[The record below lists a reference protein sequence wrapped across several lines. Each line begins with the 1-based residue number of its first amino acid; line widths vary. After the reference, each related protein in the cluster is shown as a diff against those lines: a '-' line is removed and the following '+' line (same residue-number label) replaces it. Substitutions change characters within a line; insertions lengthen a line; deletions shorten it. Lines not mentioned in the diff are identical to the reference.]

1 MENFLTKVEKALTL
15 PNFDWKAA
23 QTKMGIGGRVMDR
36 PRGMSGQGRR
46 GAVVLLLYPHDGQVM
61 IVYTLR
67 PKSLRT
73 HSGQISFPG
82 GKIDAGETASEA
94 AVREVWEELGIE
106 ADEIQ
111 LIGRLSKLYIPPS
124 DFYVEP
130 FVGWCEKRPDFRP
143 NPAEVA
149 AIIEVPLNQ
158 LLDPATRQ
166 TEKRRFPAFDNA
178 ERDVP
183 YFAIEDYK
191 IWGATALMTGEFLER
206 WKNILSD

>member
-1 MENFLTKVEKALTL
+1 MDDFVEKVERALTL
-15 PNFDWKAA
+15 PDFDWRAA
-23 QTKMGIGGRVMDR
+23 QTKMGIGGRVMGR
-36 PRGMSGQGRR
+36 PRGMRGEGRR
-46 GAVVLLLYPHDGQVM
+46 SAVVMLFYPHEDEVM

-82 GKIDAGETASEA
+82 GRIDTGETASEA
-94 AVREVWEELGIE
+94 AVREVWEELGIT
-106 ADEIQ
+106 ADEMN

-124 DFYVEP
+124 DFFVEP
-130 FVGWCEKRPDFRP
+130 FVGWCAERPNFRP

-149 AIIEVPLNQ
+149 TIIEVPLNQ
-158 LLDPATRQ
+158 LLDPATRK
-166 TEKRRFPAFDNA
+166 TEKRRFPAFDNQ

-183 YFAIEDYK
+183 YFAIDDHK

-206 WKNILSD
+206 WKQTD